1 VRADERKEEAKIF
14 YKNFIYKGK
23 ERSVRLMRECQQG
36 TILLV
41 QIYSPWLKC
50 VEGWRGKY
58 LSSNFK
64 YTWCNS
70 FTKLQDFSIISRNIN
85 ISFTIY
91 H

>member
-50 VEGWRGKY
+50 VEGWREFLRHVLIHATKY
-58 LSSNFK
+58 
-64 YTWCNS
+64 
-70 FTKLQDFSIISRNIN
+70 FSILGVNI
-85 ISFTIY
+85 
-91 H
+91 